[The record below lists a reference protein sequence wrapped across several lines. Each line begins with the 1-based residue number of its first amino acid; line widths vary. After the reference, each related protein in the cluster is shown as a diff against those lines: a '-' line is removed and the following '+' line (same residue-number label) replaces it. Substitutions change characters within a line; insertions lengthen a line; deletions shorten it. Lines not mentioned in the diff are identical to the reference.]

1 MDIFSK
7 TRILIKLVWIL
18 GLINLF
24 LVIFFGWFFWL
35 KKPGP
40 GPERPA
46 QAKEL
51 SVILKDEL
59 GLSVTQVDQLKK
71 IRADFFSRE
80 NMLSD
85 QTRLKRD
92 SMNMLMF
99 SRNADDAQL
108 KALATGIS
116 TNEFEMEML
125 RIEQAKQ
132 LRGICSEEQLN
143 KLEKLVKEIRDYLR
157 PADKK

>member
-18 GLINLF
+18 GCINLF
-24 LVIFFGWFFWL
+24 SVIFFGWFFWM
-35 KKPGP
+35 KKPGTR
-40 GPERPA
+40 PERPA

-59 GLSVTQVDQLKK
+59 GLSTAQVDQLKK

-80 NMLSD
+80 KLLSD
-85 QTRLKRD
+85 QTRLNRD

-99 SRNADDAQL
+99 SRNADDTHL

-116 TNEFEMEML
+116 TNEFDMEML